1 MNFQVAPRQSYI
13 RPNAERL
20 HVLPHTKD
28 RIFAETEVERFEAS
42 SQNYLDAYDQVGR
55 TGAARGVRE
64 GALVCGALGLAIVAG
79 ATLPFYGDVVGMAL
93 GATLGTAIAG
103 TFSAVFFPAA
113 VDGNRWQAQDKFAY
127 AHPAPYLQN
136 GPDRWLTADG
146 HLVHDIN
153 GQTHGRLS

>member
-1 MNFQVAPRQSYI
+1 MNIQVAPRQSCL
-13 RPNAERL
+13 RPNAKRL

-28 RIFAETEVERFEAS
+28 RIFPKAEVESFQRS
-42 SQNYLDAYDQVGR
+42 SQNYLEAYDQVGR
-55 TGAARGVRE
+55 TGASRGARE

-79 ATLPFYGDVVGMAL
+79 TTLPFYGSVAGMAL

-103 TFSAVFFPAA
+103 TLTAILYPAA

-136 GPDRWLTADG
+136 GFDRWLTADG
-146 HLVHDIN
+146 HPVHDIN
-153 GQTHGRLS
+153 GQTQGRLP